1 MWTKQIKKSFIANT
15 FVAMND
21 FCVAR
26 DESHFFLLFFLGDH
40 TSVKELAEGL

>member
-21 FCVAR
+21 FCVAS
-26 DESHFFLLFFLGDH
+26 DESPDKNVHIH
-40 TSVKELAEGL
+40 KKT